1 MPRRLGFSPR
11 PTCLSKLLFLALSC
25 ATGIQAGNLVKL
37 RVSGRDASLQAVGK
51 LGGRLVAD
59 YGAFQILEVDEG
71 VAGTLLKAPGVSLRD
86 DLDNLAFNTGKI
98 RTSSVEARLK
108 AAQQPESFQGKR
120 LHVVQFAGP
129 VKPEWRESLVASG
142 VKIIGYLPENAY
154 LVYGKYEDV
163 SAVHALART
172 SSHVQWTGSY
182 QDAYKI
188 QPEVGRYLQ
197 QQASSDGPAPD
208 GYTIQLVD
216 DPEANAG
223 TLELV
228 DRLRQGAIR
237 RDDRLLGFRN
247 LVVPLRAEDVA
258 LLAARP
264 EVVSIHAWHAP
275 KLHCERQDMIISGSL
290 VTQDGIT
297 VPSLGTGYLD
307 WLAAKGFTQAQFDTS
322 GFVVDVCDSGVDN
335 ATTNPNHF
343 GLHTGGSVSGASRVA
358 YSRLEG
364 TASLIGSTLQGCDGH
379 GTLNA
384 HIIAGY
390 NDYGFS
396 PQRDASGY
404 HYGLGVC
411 PFVKVG
417 SSVAFDPS
425 DWTSPDIPSMIARAY
440 RDGARISSNSW
451 GEGSAYYTSECQAY
465 DALVRDAQQGKSVIP
480 TAGNQEMTIVF
491 SAGNDGP
498 ASGSIGS
505 PANAK
510 NVIAVGA
517 SEDVN
522 SFGGSDGSGISDSG
536 ADNAMDLASF
546 SSRGPSTDG
555 RTRPDLVAPGTH
567 VSGGVFQASR
577 VNPTE
582 GATGEAASCFNASG
596 ISGGPNGS
604 PYFPT
609 TQQWFS
615 ASSGTSHSCPAVAG
629 ACALLRQ
636 YFTNHSLDL
645 PSPAMTKAFLM
656 NSARYMTGTGAGD
669 TLPSNSQGMGL
680 LDLGRA
686 FDGTARILKDQT
698 ERFTAS
704 GQTRTVIGTL
714 ADASK
719 PFRVTLAWTDA
730 PGTTSSAPWV
740 NNLDL
745 TVTVGGT
752 TYQGNVFSGAYSTT
766 GGSADIRNNVE
777 SVFLPAGV
785 TGTFQVT
792 ITAINIA
799 GDGVPNN
806 EDVVDQD
813 YALVVYNATEA
824 PVPVIAVSA
833 SQLTSESSTPANSMP
848 DPGEAVTYQFTFKN
862 TGAAAANAL
871 TISLAD
877 TGGVTAASSA
887 LPLGTLAVQGS
898 ATGTFSFTVDPS
910 KAVGS
915 ALPLTFTVK
924 DGTTDLGTMTHT
936 LTTGYFSPSITSFKP
951 APGSQGIIV
960 TITGTHFTGTTAVK
974 FNGMLAKTV
983 TVASDA
989 QITATAPSGFT
1000 TGPITV
1006 TTPGGTATSADSLK
1020 GLDLDGKGSVDV
1032 ADMAVLAKAF
1042 GSSSGSP
1049 VYEDAADLDNDLKV
1063 GDSDLKLWLAG
1074 F

>member
-1 MPRRLGFSPR
+1 
-11 PTCLSKLLFLALSC
+11 
-25 ATGIQAGNLVKL
+25 
-37 RVSGRDASLQAVGK
+37 
-51 LGGRLVAD
+51 
-59 YGAFQILEVDEG
+59 
-71 VAGTLLKAPGVSLRD
+71 
-86 DLDNLAFNTGKI
+86 
-98 RTSSVEARLK
+98 
-108 AAQQPESFQGKR
+108 
-120 LHVVQFAGP
+120 
-129 VKPEWRESLVASG
+129 
-142 VKIIGYLPENAY
+142 
-154 LVYGKYEDV
+154 
-163 SAVHALART
+163 
-172 SSHVQWTGSY
+172 
-182 QDAYKI
+182 
-188 QPEVGRYLQ
+188 
-197 QQASSDGPAPD
+197 
-208 GYTIQLVD
+208 
-216 DPEANAG
+216 
-223 TLELV
+223 
-228 DRLRQGAIR
+228 
-237 RDDRLLGFRN
+237 
-247 LVVPLRAEDVA
+247 
-258 LLAARP
+258 
-264 EVVSIHAWHAP
+264 
-275 KLHCERQDMIISGSL
+275 
-290 VTQDGIT
+290 
-297 VPSLGTGYLD
+297 
-307 WLAAKGFTQAQFDTS
+307 
-322 GFVVDVCDSGVDN
+322 
-335 ATTNPNHF
+335 
-343 GLHTGGSVSGASRVA
+343 
-358 YSRLEG
+358 
-364 TASLIGSTLQGCDGH
+364 
-379 GTLNA
+379 
-384 HIIAGY
+384 
-390 NDYGFS
+390 
-396 PQRDASGY
+396 
-404 HYGLGVC
+404 
-411 PFVKVG
+411 
-417 SSVAFDPS
+417 
-425 DWTSPDIPSMIARAY
+425 
-440 RDGARISSNSW
+440 
-451 GEGSAYYTSECQAY
+451 
-465 DALVRDAQQGKSVIP
+465 
-480 TAGNQEMTIVF
+480 
-491 SAGNDGP
+491 
-498 ASGSIGS
+498 
-505 PANAK
+505 
-510 NVIAVGA
+510 
-517 SEDVN
+517 
-522 SFGGSDGSGISDSG
+522 
-536 ADNAMDLASF
+536 
-546 SSRGPSTDG
+546 
-555 RTRPDLVAPGTH
+555 
-567 VSGGVFQASR
+567 
-577 VNPTE
+577 
-582 GATGEAASCFNASG
+582 
-596 ISGGPNGS
+596 
-604 PYFPT
+604 
-609 TQQWFS
+609 
-615 ASSGTSHSCPAVAG
+615 
-629 ACALLRQ
+629 
-636 YFTNHSLDL
+636 
-645 PSPAMTKAFLM
+645 
-656 NSARYMTGTGAGD
+656 
-669 TLPSNSQGMGL
+669 
-680 LDLGRA
+680 
-686 FDGTARILKDQT
+686 DQT

>member
-1 MPRRLGFSPR
+1 MFRLLDLSPWWAR
-11 PTCLSKLLFLALSC
+11 ASWLPLLVLLS
-25 ATGIQAGNLVKL
+25 ATDAQAGNLVKL
-37 RVSGRDASLQAVGK
+37 WVSDPAAARQAVDK
-51 LGGRLVAD
+51 LGGRRVAD
-59 YGAFQILEVDEG
+59 YGAFQVLEVEEG
-71 VAGTLLKAPGVSLRD
+71 SVETLLKNAGVMRRD
-86 DLDNLAFNTGKI
+86 DFDCLRLNAGML
-98 RTSSVEARLK
+98 RTTSAEAKLK
-108 AAQQPESFQGKR
+108 VAQLPETFSGRR
-120 LHVVQFAGP
+120 LHLVQFDGP
-129 VKPEWRESLVASG
+129 VKAEWRESLEAAG

-154 LVYGKYEDV
+154 LVYGKYEGV
-163 SAVHALART
+163 SAVHAMARA

-188 QPEVGRYLQ
+188 QPEVSRRLEQ
-197 QQASSDGPAPD
+197 KASSDVPAPD

-216 DPEANAG
+216 DPEANAD
-223 TLELV
+223 TLALV
-228 DRLRQGAIR
+228 DRLRQGAIQ

-247 LVVPLRAEDVA
+247 LVVPLRTEDIA

-275 KLHCERQDMIISGSL
+275 KLHCERQDMIISGNL

-307 WLAAKGFTQAQFDTS
+307 WLAAKGFTQAQFGAS

-358 YSRLEG
+358 YARLEG
-364 TASLIGSTLQGCDGH
+364 MAHSGSTLQGCDGH

-396 PQRDASGY
+396 PQWDASGY

-417 SSVAFDPS
+417 SSVAFDPHA
-425 DWTSPDIPSMIARAY
+425 WTSPDIPGMIARAY

-451 GEGSAYYTSECQAY
+451 GENSAYYTSECQTY
-465 DALVRDAQQGKSVIP
+465 DALVRDAQQAS
-480 TAGNQEMTIVF
+480 AGSQEMTIVF

-498 ASGSIGS
+498 GSGSIGS

-522 SFGGSDGSGISDSG
+522 PFGGSDGSGISDSE

-546 SSRGPSTDG
+546 SSRGPSNDG

-582 GATGEAASCFNASG
+582 GATGEAASCFDASG
-596 ISGGPNGS
+596 ISGGPSGNDFFPVTS
-604 PYFPT
+604 P
-609 TQQWFS
+609 QQEWFS

-656 NSARYMTGTGAGD
+656 NSARYLTGTGAGG

-686 FDGTARILKDQT
+686 FDGVARILKDQT

-704 GQTRTVIGTL
+704 GQTRTVIGTIP
-714 ADASK
+714 DASR

-730 PGTTSSAPWV
+730 PGSTIGDAWV

-752 TYQGNVFSGAYSTT
+752 TYKGNVFSGAYSTT
-766 GGSADIRNNVE
+766 GGAADARNNVE
-777 SVFLPAGV
+777 SVFLPAGA

-792 ITAINIA
+792 ITAFNIA

-824 PVPVIAVSA
+824 SVPVIAVSA
-833 SQLTSESSTPANSMP
+833 SQLVSESSTPVNSMP
-848 DPGEAVTYQFTFKN
+848 DPGETVTYRFTFKN
-862 TGAAAANAL
+862 TGAVAANAL
-871 TISLAD
+871 TLSLAD
-877 TGGVTAASSA
+877 TGGVTAASGA
-887 LPLGTLAVQGS
+887 LPLGALAVDGS
-898 ATGTFSFTVDPS
+898 VTGNFSFTVDPG

-915 ALPLTFTVK
+915 ALPLTFTVM
-924 DGTTDLGTMTHT
+924 DGTTDLGTVTHT

-974 FNGMLAKTV
+974 FNGTPAKTF

-1020 GLDLDGKGSVDV
+1020 GLDLDGKGTVNV
-1032 ADMAVLAKAF
+1032 ADMAVLAKSY
-1042 GSSSGSP
+1042 GSSSGDAA
-1049 VYEDAADLDNDLKV
+1049 YEDAADLDNDLKV
-1063 GDSDLKLWLAG
+1063 NDSDLKLWLAG